1 MLTTMEKIHFPSYT
15 YIQMNPFMEA
25 EIRIENTYFQLNIF
39 SVYTLPVCLLASNV
53 IEKQHHLVVMLLRK

>member
-1 MLTTMEKIHFPSYT
+1 MLTTMEKNHFPSYT

-25 EIRIENTYFQLNIF
+25 EIRTSAFQLNIF
-39 SVYTLPVCLLASNV
+39 SVYTLPVCLLPSNV